1 MSFDETVMR
10 CGAPALCG
18 IKPACLFSIRKGQY
32 NKCKLGEWK
41 AAFTECG
48 KYVVALP
55 RTKTHMLFFV
65 YDRSL
70 LERRCSECKIKRYLL
85 QKGYPVEA
93 GFCPLLA
100 ELLHRLVVEKAFPHE
115 VGVFLGYPLE
125 DVVAFEK
132 TAGTQF
138 RYSGSWKVY
147 GDVAAAQEQ
156 MKKYRTCST
165 WCRRMVKRGVPVP
178 LAVRRYIAINK

>member
-1 MSFDETVMR
+1 MGFAETVMR

-18 IKPACLFSIRKGQY
+18 IKPACLFSIRKEQY
-32 NKCKLGEWK
+32 NKCKLQEWEK
-41 AAFTECG
+41 AFNEDG

-65 YDRSL
+65 YDRLL
-70 LERRCSECKIKRYLL
+70 LERQCSECSVKQYLL
-85 QKGYPVEA
+85 QKGYPVDA

-100 ELLHRLVVEKAFPHE
+100 ELLHRLAVEKAFPHE

-147 GDVAAAQEQ
+147 GNIQAAQEQ
-156 MKKYRTCST
+156 MKKYTMCSA
-165 WCRRMVKRGVPVP
+165 WCRWMVKKGASIPYT
-178 LAVRRYIAINK
+178 VRKYKAKF